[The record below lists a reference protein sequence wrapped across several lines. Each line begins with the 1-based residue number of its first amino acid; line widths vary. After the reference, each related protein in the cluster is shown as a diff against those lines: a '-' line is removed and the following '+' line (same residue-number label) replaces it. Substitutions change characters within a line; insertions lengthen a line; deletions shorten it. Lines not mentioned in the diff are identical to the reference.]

1 MKYLVLFSLLCTTQ
15 VVRKIS
21 TSKQWLRAEND
32 FKKIFLAQKTQKYKK
47 DAFLQLKVFCCSV

>member
-1 MKYLVLFSLLCTTQ
+1 MKYLVLFSLLYTTQ
-15 VVRKIS
+15 LVRKIS

-47 DAFLQLKVFCCSV
+47 DAFLQLKHFCCSV